1 MLFKLQRRN
10 NNMRK
15 VLSLLSILVLAA
27 TLSFAGTIN
36 YSNQSSSTV
45 QFLRDGNPPGIG
57 SEVIPNGFYSETMPD
72 GVYYL
77 SATNGQQTAPG
88 ETCTLNAYNSR
99 CDYRVWDAQSYNVNP
114 NLNLVLASYAQYDGF
129 AVNTPIPLTTAGPTQ
144 GTTNAGQA
152 FTATLYSA
160 TMPNSDIYAVGVGVY
175 PFAVVDADLYKSING
190 YAQGV
195 NGTVLTQILTTV
207 SGQPALRAVISA
219 KDTNGR
225 EIRFALTITYKGN
238 RTYMFV
244 FGSYVDVVSNE
255 QEFKAFF
262 NSISIN

>member
-1 MLFKLQRRN
+1 
-10 NNMRK
+10 
-15 VLSLLSILVLAA
+15 
-27 TLSFAGTIN
+27 
-36 YSNQSSSTV
+36 
-45 QFLRDGNPPGIG
+45 
-57 SEVIPNGFYSETMPD
+57 
-72 GVYYL
+72 
-77 SATNGQQTAPG
+77 
-88 ETCTLNAYNSR
+88 
-99 CDYRVWDAQSYNVNP
+99 VWDAQSYNVNP